1 MHSAVNE
8 MLKKYKCVTT
18 DDYKNAIKE
27 IVQEIALLGL
37 YRADF
42 FNTAAFYGGSAL
54 RIFYGTGRFSEDLDF
69 SLKDPNVSFDISQ
82 YCDAVK
88 DELGAFGFKM
98 EVEKKT
104 KSFNTNIESAFIKGG
119 TKIQI
124 MNITS
129 TLPGIAKIHR
139 NEKLKIKLEV
149 DTNPPSGAGFEVR
162 YHLSPVPYSVLL
174 YDMPSLFAGKL
185 HAVLCRNWGGGRSK
199 GRDIYDL
206 VWYISQNAKP
216 NLEHLSERMNQT
228 GHLKSGTKLTPGV
241 LKALLTEK
249 FTGID
254 FKAAK
259 KDVEPFI
266 KDTRE
271 LDLWSK
277 EFFISIVNDKL

>member
-1 MHSAVNE
+1 M
-8 MLKKYKCVTT
+8 
-18 DDYKNAIKE
+18 
-27 IVQEIALLGL
+27 
-37 YRADF
+37 
-42 FNTAAFYGGSAL
+42 
-54 RIFYGTGRFSEDLDF
+54 
-69 SLKDPNVSFDISQ
+69 
-82 YCDAVK
+82 
-88 DELGAFGFKM
+88 
-98 EVEKKT
+98 
-104 KSFNTNIESAFIKGG
+104 
-119 TKIQI
+119 
-124 MNITS
+124 
-129 TLPGIAKIHR
+129 
-139 NEKLKIKLEV
+139 
-149 DTNPPSGAGFEVR
+149 
-162 YHLSPVPYSVLL
+162 
-174 YDMPSLFAGKL
+174 FAGKL

-271 LDLWSK
+271 LNLWSK